1 VDEALTDAG
10 FTDDVLDNLPETEKE
25 RMIAELL
32 LSIPCTTV

>member
-25 RMIAELL
+25 RMVRRI
-32 LSIPCTTV
+32 